1 MTNWKKHLKPRT
13 QTKRAYFWE
22 IKNSQ
27 AWYQKDSRSG
37 GPSPFPPI
45 PHPPHDLTSTYEWKH
60 FWKTSGVQ
68 LRSCRNP
75 AEHQKL
81 RMSKQKSIGSNSPV
95 SFHPLGSHS
104 LLPKEMPSTT
114 TLPKWEKRRAGRH
127 QQPSPPKTST
137 ALITTMDMNELHLQG
152 PLQSLLC
159 PYLLELM
166 ELPGAWAT
174 VLFLGARGTTA
185 PKPSQSCLTQHYSW
199 YHHIPYSTSI
209 LTPTSRSRFILT
221 RASPKTLL
229 LQCTYTNKGLQEH
242 ENQGTMK
249 PPEELCKFLVTDPKE
264 LEIAAFQGQHIY
276 QGYISI

>member
-1 MTNWKKHLKPRT
+1 
-13 QTKRAYFWE
+13 
-22 IKNSQ
+22 
-27 AWYQKDSRSG
+27 
-37 GPSPFPPI
+37 
-45 PHPPHDLTSTYEWKH
+45 
-60 FWKTSGVQ
+60 
-68 LRSCRNP
+68 
-75 AEHQKL
+75 
-81 RMSKQKSIGSNSPV
+81 
-95 SFHPLGSHS
+95 
-104 LLPKEMPSTT
+104 
-114 TLPKWEKRRAGRH
+114 
-127 QQPSPPKTST
+127 
-137 ALITTMDMNELHLQG
+137 MDMNELHLQG

-249 PPEELCKFLVTDPKE
+249 PPEELRKFLVTDPKE
-264 LEIAAFQGQHIY
+264 LEIY
-276 QGYISI
+276 ELLDK